1 MRKPTNTCILSKN
14 NSRTLT
20 ISLWGAARVLIFD
33 IQKKKITDTILVGDH
48 PNDLCLS
55 GDGHILFVANAN
67 DNSVSVVD
75 LKTRRVLETLDA
87 ALYPGSA
94 VGSTSNA
101 VALSQNEK
109 TLYIANADN
118 NCLAVLT
125 SANRVIPGLSDTYR
139 LDGIQ
144 PVSK

>member
-1 MRKPTNTCILSKN
+1 M
-14 NSRTLT
+14 
-20 ISLWGAARVLIFD
+20 
-33 IQKKKITDTILVGDH
+33 GDH

-67 DNSVSVVD
+67 DNSVSVLD
-75 LKTRRVLETLDA
+75 LKTRKVLETLDA

-94 VGSTSNA
+94 VGSTSNG

-118 NCLAVLT
+118 NCLAVFDISKPGL
-125 SANRVIPGLSDTYR
+125 PGLSVTYR
-139 LDGIQ
+139 
-144 PVSK
+144 